1 MRRQIFQSRER
12 ATFADSTA
20 ENLRG
25 LPHKEVINMSIHP
38 SLTISEKDK
47 KARSV
52 LKRIERIRQM
62 QEKGTWKQ
70 GDAVYGLPKIKSLR
84 IKIKKEKV
92 EKEATTTEEGATA
105 AAATTGAKDAKA
117 ATSKAAP
124 KAAAAKAA
132 PKA

>member
-1 MRRQIFQSRER
+1 
-12 ATFADSTA
+12 
-20 ENLRG
+20 
-25 LPHKEVINMSIHP
+25 MSIHP

-62 QEKGTWKQ
+62 QEKGNWKQ
-70 GDAVYGLPKIKSLR
+70 GDSVYGLPKIKSMR

-92 EKEATTTEEGATA
+92 EKAATTTEAGAPPA
-105 AAATTGAKDAKA
+105 AAAGAKDAKA
-117 ATSKAAP
+117 AP
-124 KAAAAKAA
+124 KAAAKAA